1 MLVLVMFPQSHI
13 EVILQDVW
21 NILLPIFGDW
31 MSFIFSVQLLCAK
44 KQRRKR
50 RRVEGTTIK
59 YQISWFVDVVV
70 F

>member
-21 NILLPIFGDW
+21 NILLPTFGDW

-44 KQRRKR
+44 KKKKK
-50 RRVEGTTIK
+50 G
-59 YQISWFVDVVV
+59 
-70 F
+70 

>member
-21 NILLPIFGDW
+21 NILLPTFGDW

-44 KQRRKR
+44 KKKKK
-50 RRVEGTTIK
+50 RVEGQSLCASHIHPSNEHN
-59 YQISWFVDVVV
+59 I
-70 F
+70 